1 MRGLSERGDARHFG
15 HATLSAFNKNNVE
28 MSNVEKKKHSTA
40 FLSLYNTL
48 TLIETLEKFP
58 PLKETNVSISP
69 STQNATTQAVAPA
82 GT

>member
-1 MRGLSERGDARHFG
+1 MSGGMRAILDTPRCQRLIK
-15 HATLSAFNKNNVE
+15 TT
-28 MSNVEKKKHSTA
+28 SNFEKKKHSTA

-48 TLIETLEKFP
+48 TLIETLEKFS

-69 STQNATTQAVAPA
+69 STQKATTQAVAPA

>member
-1 MRGLSERGDARHFG
+1 ML
-15 HATLSAFNKNNVE
+15 K
-28 MSNVEKKKHSTA
+28 KKKHSTA

-69 STQNATTQAVAPA
+69 STQKATTQAVAPA